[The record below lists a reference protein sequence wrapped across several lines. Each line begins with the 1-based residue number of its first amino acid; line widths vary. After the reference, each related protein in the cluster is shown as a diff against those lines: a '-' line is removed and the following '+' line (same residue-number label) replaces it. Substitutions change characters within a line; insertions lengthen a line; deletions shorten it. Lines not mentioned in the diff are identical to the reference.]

1 MKTVKPLRLGVLTRP
16 FGLQEKSYLGVVVYA
31 LVDFNG
37 ESPKLVPDAELTT
50 HLLHDMDCEGILDLV
65 LPKPV
70 PEFLVSGKAYTAHQ
84 QDKTRC
90 AVRVQV
96 DKLEKSLLVSGE
108 RYWLDGT
115 MTAPQTFDE
124 MPVSWN
130 HAYGGA
136 DFAENPGGKGRDREW
151 INGSWV
157 RRLPNVEVPTSTMQR
172 PDQAILP
179 ASFGP
184 VLLTRP
190 RRYSQVGTFS
200 QEWMQTDMNA
210 FFHDMDPRLFNA
222 AEPDQR
228 WPERDSLPLG
238 SSFRIWNMHPEQHC
252 WSGTLPDWK
261 ARCFVL
267 QQIASAREPEHEV
280 FLEVDLRPTTVWF
293 LPNIRHAILM
303 YHGALPVAQSYAEDA
318 LAILPAMEL
327 PDQPKNQSY
336 YRKVFDQRN
345 DMETGALYTLRD
357 RDLVPK
363 SIMGD
368 WLDTKPQLQSPFLD
382 NAHKFEQ
389 RKRAQI
395 RAFLDKHGTNLP
407 DSERNELNAL
417 VPEFV
422 GPPFPADP
430 EHMPEL
436 HERMQ
441 KLKADAMEQLEAQK
455 QSTRQQLS
463 ELNAVDPQHAGS
475 TDTEGAAPALDA
487 AQIEE
492 IGRHIDSPAP
502 ADRQKLRDA
511 FGELAKQQ
519 EKLEAEWEK
528 WSQQHGDP
536 DNTTA
541 KLENMTQQR
550 EQARKQLGKIN
561 LYSAHLIG
569 GKIIVDSHVAD
580 KKRFEAQRR
589 YADGQSIQDMDL
601 AGADLSSLAFVDADI
616 SGSDLS
622 GANLN
627 GAVFRRCNLTDVIL
641 SRASIQDASFT
652 DCELNGTNL
661 GETQVERSNFSG
673 SRLKKVILHK
683 TEFSRCDFRQ
693 TQWQDVLNNTHARF
707 SACRFDASSA
717 DKTVFVQCHFENSS
731 FYQAKF
737 SQTIF
742 QQTTLVNVNFE
753 QSQQKSAGFV
763 ACDMDTINFSQA
775 RLDGVSFIYKL
786 NIRHCAFRET
796 RLKGC
801 SFKGTVLHGI
811 QAQKARLQYC
821 DLTLADLRNAD
832 FTGADMHHCV
842 LKSADLRDSLFNQA
856 DFTSAILTKADLRG
870 ADLRYANFC
879 TADISEVRMDNTTLI
894 QNIYTEHTKRYPL
907 YRESFP
913 QQDAVRP

>member
-1 MKTVKPLRLGVLTRP
+1 
-16 FGLQEKSYLGVVVYA
+16 
-31 LVDFNG
+31 
-37 ESPKLVPDAELTT
+37 
-50 HLLHDMDCEGILDLV
+50 
-65 LPKPV
+65 
-70 PEFLVSGKAYTAHQ
+70 
-84 QDKTRC
+84 
-90 AVRVQV
+90 
-96 DKLEKSLLVSGE
+96 
-108 RYWLDGT
+108 
-115 MTAPQTFDE
+115 MT
-124 MPVSWN
+124 
-130 HAYGGA
+130 
-136 DFAENPGGKGRDREW
+136 
-151 INGSWV
+151 
-157 RRLPNVEVPTSTMQR
+157 
-172 PDQAILP
+172 
-179 ASFGP
+179 
-184 VLLTRP
+184 
-190 RRYSQVGTFS
+190 
-200 QEWMQTDMNA
+200 
-210 FFHDMDPRLFNA
+210 
-222 AEPDQR
+222 
-228 WPERDSLPLG
+228 
-238 SSFRIWNMHPEQHC
+238 
-252 WSGTLPDWK
+252 WK
-261 ARCFVL
+261 R
-267 QQIASAREPEHEV
+267 
-280 FLEVDLRPTTVWF
+280 
-293 LPNIRHAILM
+293 
-303 YHGALPVAQSYAEDA
+303 
-318 LAILPAMEL
+318 
-327 PDQPKNQSY
+327 
-336 YRKVFDQRN
+336 
-345 DMETGALYTLRD
+345 ALYTLRD

-382 NAHKFEQ
+382 NAHKLEQ

-395 RAFLDKHGTNLP
+395 RAFLDKHGAHLP

-441 KLKADAMEQLEAQK
+441 KLKADAMAQLEAQK
-455 QSTRQQLS
+455 QSARQQLS
-463 ELNAVDPQHAGS
+463 ELNAVDPQRS
-475 TDTEGAAPALDA
+475 ESKDTEAAAPALEA

-502 ADRQKLRDA
+502 ADRQKMQDA
-511 FGELAKQQ
+511 FAELTKQQ
-519 EKLEAEWEK
+519 EKLEADWEK

-541 KLENMTQQR
+541 KLKDMKQQR

-569 GKIIVDSHVAD
+569 GKIIVDSHVAH
-580 KKRFEAQRR
+580 KKRTKAQQR

-601 AGADLSSLAFVDADI
+601 AGADLSSLEFVDADI

-627 GAVFRRCNLTDVIL
+627 GAVFHRCNLTDVIL

-661 GETQVERSNFSG
+661 GETQVERSSFSG

-693 TQWQDVLNNTHARF
+693 TQWQDVLNNMHARF
-707 SACRFDASSA
+707 STCRFDASSA
-717 DKTVFVQCHFENSS
+717 DKTIFVQCHFENSS
-731 FYQAKF
+731 FYQARF

-786 NIRHCAFRET
+786 KIRRCAFQET
-796 RLKGC
+796 TLKGC

-842 LKSADLRDSLFNQA
+842 LKSADLRDSLFNQV

-870 ADLRYANFC
+870 ADLRHANFC

-907 YRESFP
+907 YRDSYA

>member
-16 FGLQEKSYLGVVVYA
+16 FGLHEKSHLGVVVYA

-37 ESPKLVPDAELTT
+37 KSPKLVPDAELTT

-90 AVRVQV
+90 AVRAQV
-96 DKLEKSLLVSGE
+96 GKLEKSLLISGD

-115 MTAPQTFDE
+115 MTSPQAFDE
-124 MPVSWN
+124 MPVSWS

-136 DFAENPGGKGRDREW
+136 DFAENPSGKGRGREW

-157 RRLPNVEVPTSTMQR
+157 RRLPNVEAPTSTMQR
-172 PDQAILP
+172 PDQEILP

-190 RRYSQVGTFS
+190 RRYSQIGTFS
-200 QEWMQTDMNA
+200 QDWMQNDMNA
-210 FFHDMDPRLFNA
+210 FFPDMDPRLFNA

-228 WPERDSLPLG
+228 WSDRDSLPLG
-238 SSFRIWNMHPEQHC
+238 SSFHIWNMHPEQHC

-267 QQIASAREPEHEV
+267 QQMINARDPEQETFV
-280 FLEVDLRPTTVWF
+280 EVDLRPTTVWF

-327 PDQPKNQSY
+327 PDQPKAKSY
-336 YRKVFDQRN
+336 YRKIFDQRN

-368 WLDTKPQLQSPFLD
+368 WLDTKPQLQSPFLE
-382 NAHKFEQ
+382 NAQKFEQ
-389 RKRAQI
+389 RKKAQI
-395 RAFLDKHGTNLP
+395 REFLDKHGAHLP
-407 DSERNELNAL
+407 NSERDELNAL

-455 QSTRQQLS
+455 QNTRQQLS
-463 ELNAVDPQHAGS
+463 ELHAVDPQRAGS
-475 TDTEGAAPALDA
+475 KETEAAVPALDA

-492 IGRHIDSPAP
+492 INRHIDSPAP
-502 ADRQKLRDA
+502 ADRQKMQDA
-511 FGELAKQQ
+511 FGELTKQQ

-528 WSQQHGDP
+528 WSLQHGDP
-536 DNTTA
+536 DGTAA
-541 KLENMTQQR
+541 KLTNMTQQR

-569 GKIIVDSHVAD
+569 GKIIVDSHIAN
-580 KKRFEAQRR
+580 KKRSEAQQRF
-589 YADGQSIQDMDL
+589 ANGQSLQDMDL
-601 AGADLSSLAFVDADI
+601 AGADLSGLEFVDADL

-622 GANLN
+622 DANLN

-641 SRASIQDASFT
+641 SGASIQDASFT
-652 DCELNGTNL
+652 ECELNGTNL
-661 GETQVERSNFSG
+661 GAAQVERSNFSG

-683 TEFSRCDFRQ
+683 SEFYRCDFRQ
-693 TQWQDVLNNTHARF
+693 TQWQDVLNNAHARF

-717 DKTVFVQCHFENSS
+717 DKTIFVQCHFENSS
-731 FYQAKF
+731 FYQARF

-763 ACDMDTINFSQA
+763 ACDMDTINFSHTQ
-775 RLDGVSFIYKL
+775 LDGVSFIYKL
-786 NIRHCAFRET
+786 NIRHCAFREA

-811 QAQKARLQYC
+811 QAQKAGLKYC
-821 DLTLADLRNAD
+821 DLTLADLRYAD

-842 LKSADLRDSLFNQA
+842 LKSADLRESLFNQV

-870 ADLRYANFC
+870 ADLRHANFC
-879 TADISEVRMDNTTLI
+879 TADISEVHMDNTTLI

-907 YRESFP
+907 YRESYA